1 MDKFRR
7 RRSFEEARAN
17 YVASL
22 NPAPPMNFSQKLVRL
37 GERLKDPQWRKFG
50 ALVITGKMVGVLL
63 ILFLFNLA
71 PVLLQAG
78 SALITGT
85 PASAQTTMPSMAAPA
100 MPAMPTAPQ
109 AAAAVSAAVSA
120 VAPATAPAA
129 APTSAPAAAYPGLD
143 ATSIVNPVNTA
154 WTLVAAF
161 LVFCMQ
167 AGFTMLE
174 AGFCR
179 SRETVNVLVECIF
192 DTCLCGFLFYTWGY
206 AFMFGQGN
214 GLIGWHDPNDTPGGP
229 QHSWL
234 FLQNVGATT
243 LYGSTGVPVLAH
255 WVFQFAFADCAS
267 TICSGTMIGRT
278 DFIGDILYSIG
289 VSGFIYPII
298 GHWAWGP
305 DGMLYTMGG
314 LNAPAVAEP
323 FTNLFSSF
331 GMNFHDFAG
340 STVVHSIGGWIALAG
355 GIMLGPRIGRKFK
368 RDGGAPML
376 PHDLTVAV
384 IGGFLLWFGWYG
396 FNPGSSLS
404 AMDFGGIGRISA
416 NTTLAACTGGL
427 AAEIFMYLRI
437 KKWDAAAITNG
448 FLAGLV
454 AITCPCY
461 WVSPTGACALGAI
474 AGIIVLLGV
483 DLLEY
488 LRIDDPIGAWPVHA
502 LCGVWGTFSLG
513 LFACGQYCAA
523 GSSPTG
529 IPATDG
535 TAGWALT
542 GLFYGGG
549 LKVLEAQTIGI
560 IIIDGSTFA
569 VAMFMF
575 WVLNLFG
582 RLRLS
587 KEGELEGMDIHEHG
601 ISAYPEYV
609 ISALAAPRGMTK
621 DVVGHW
627 PPSNGAHAEEPAEE
641 LAGSHK

>member
-1 MDKFRR
+1 MRRKAAARPKERLRLAEKF
-7 RRSFEEARAN
+7 A
-17 YVASL
+17 
-22 NPAPPMNFSQKLVRL
+22 RL
-37 GERLKDPQWRKFG
+37 GVRWKDAEWRRYFKTIMIG
-50 ALVITGKMVGVLL
+50 KALGILLMLCAIVVLPA
-63 ILFLFNLA
+63 LFRA
-71 PVLLQAG
+71 A
-78 SALITGT
+78 TGT
-85 PASAQTTMPSMAAPA
+85 SAYGQAASSAPTMAALA
-100 MPAMPTAPQ
+100 DLGDSTKNPT
-109 AAAAVSAAVSA
+109 
-120 VAPATAPAA
+120 
-129 APTSAPAAAYPGLD
+129 
-143 ATSIVNPVNTA
+143 INPINTA

-192 DTCLCGFLFYTWGY
+192 DTCLCGFLYYTWGY

-214 GLIGWHDPNDTPGGP
+214 GIIGWHDPNDTPGGP
-229 QHSWL
+229 VHSWF
-234 FLQNVGATT
+234 FLQNVTAST
-243 LYGSTGVPVLAH
+243 LYASTGVPVLAH

-278 DFIGDILYSIG
+278 DFIGDILYSIC

-305 DGMLYTMGG
+305 DGFLANMGQSATP
-314 LNAPAVAEP
+314 NA
-323 FTNLFSSF
+323 FTHFLPNF

-376 PHDLTVAV
+376 PHDLTVGV

-427 AAEIFMYLRI
+427 AAEFFLYFRI
-437 KKWDAAAITNG
+437 KKWDCAIITNG

-461 WVSPTGACALGAI
+461 WVSPTGACILGAV
-474 AGIIVLLGV
+474 AGVLVVLGI
-483 DLLEY
+483 DLLEF

-502 LCGVWGTFSLG
+502 LNGLWGTLSLG
-513 LFACGQYCAA
+513 FFACGQYSAA
-523 GSSPTG
+523 GSSPSG
-529 IPATDG
+529 IPVIDPVNNP
-535 TAGWALT
+535 ALT

-549 LKVLEAQTIGI
+549 WKVVEAQAIGI
-560 IIIDGSTFA
+560 LCIHGATFV
-569 VAMFMF
+569 VAMLVFI
-575 WVLNLFG
+575 VLNMFG
-582 RLRLS
+582 RLRIS
-587 KEGELEGMDIHEHG
+587 AEGELEGLDLHEHG
-601 ISAYPEYV
+601 SPAYPEYV
-609 ISALAAPRGMTK
+609 ISALSAPRGSPK
-621 DVVGHW
+621 DIVGHW
-627 PPSNGAHAEEPAEE
+627 PSTGGDSEEAHAGAMVG
-641 LAGSHK
+641 AKK

>member
-1 MDKFRR
+1 MSAMLK
-7 RRSFEEARAN
+7 
-17 YVASL
+17 VG
-22 NPAPPMNFSQKLVRL
+22 KLTYGEKLSRL
-37 GERLKDPQWRKFG
+37 GVRLKDPEWRRYAILVAAGKTIG
-50 ALVITGKMVGVLL
+50 LALLLAVIVAIAVIPSMLS
-63 ILFLFNLA
+63 
-71 PVLLQAG
+71 G
-78 SALITGT
+78 SAH
-85 PASAQTTMPSMAAPA
+85 AQTTAPA
-100 MPAMPTAPQ
+100 TQ
-109 AAAAVSAAVSA
+109 AAAV
-120 VAPATAPAA
+120 PAMLPDLGDMTKN
-129 APTSAPAAAYPGLD
+129 PT
-143 ATSIVNPVNTA
+143 INPINTA

-214 GLIGWHDPNDTPGGP
+214 GFIGWHDPNDVAGGP
-229 QHSWL
+229 VNKWF
-234 FLQNVGATT
+234 FLQGVTATT
-243 LYGSTGVPVLAH
+243 LYAGTGVPVLAH

-278 DFIGDILYSIG
+278 DFIGDILYSVC

-305 DGMLYTMGG
+305 DGFLANMGQSATTNAYTHF
-314 LNAPAVAEP
+314 LPN
-323 FTNLFSSF
+323 F

-376 PHDLTVAV
+376 PHDLTVGV

-404 AMDFGGIGRISA
+404 AMDYGGIGRISA
-416 NTTLAACTGGL
+416 NTTLAACTAGL
-427 AAEIFMYLRI
+427 AAEFFLYFRTG
-437 KKWDAAAITNG
+437 KWDCAIITNG

-461 WVSPTGACALGAI
+461 WVSPTGACCLGAV
-474 AGIIVLLGV
+474 AGVLVVLGI
-483 DLLEY
+483 DLLEF

-502 LCGVWGTFSLG
+502 LNGLWGTLSLG
-513 LFACGQYCAA
+513 FFACGQYSAA
-523 GSSPTG
+523 GSNPAG
-529 IPATDG
+529 IPDTVN
-535 TAGWALT
+535 TASPLYNAPLT

-549 LKVLEAQTIGI
+549 WKVVEAQAIGI
-560 IIIDGSTFA
+560 FCIHGATFV
-569 VAMFMF
+569 VAMLVFF
-575 WVLNLFG
+575 VLNMFG
-582 RLRLS
+582 RLRITA
-587 KEGELEGMDIHEHG
+587 EGELEGLDLHEHG
-601 ISAYPEYV
+601 APAYPEYV
-609 ISALAAPRGMTK
+609 ISALAAPRGYTK
-621 DVVGHW
+621 DLIGSL
-627 PPSNGAHAEEPAEE
+627 PDKAEAEMV
-641 LAGSHK
+641 GSHK